1 MSEHKYV
8 LFRIGNEEFG
18 IDIMKVKEI
27 TEAKDAV
34 RVPDCPSFV
43 EGIINLRGD
52 VTPII
57 NLRRK
62 LGLGSLEK
70 EIQSHRIIIL
80 GIEDKLAGFLVDDAS
95 QVVSIDDAD
104 IEEPPRL
111 AFDRGKEYV
120 EGVGK
125 LGERMII
132 ILDLVKVLN
141 EQEKHELIAMNQ

>member
-8 LFRIGNEEFG
+8 LFRIGTEEFG
-18 IDIMKVKEI
+18 IDIMKVKEV

-57 NLRRK
+57 NLKQR
-62 LGLGSLEK
+62 LGLGNGVENMA
-70 EIQSHRIIIL
+70 SHRIIIL
-80 GIEDKLAGFLVDDAS
+80 SIEDRLVGFLVDDAS
-95 QVVSIDDAD
+95 QVVSIDDVD
-104 IEEPPRL
+104 IEEPPKL
-111 AFDRGKEYV
+111 TFDNGKEYI

-125 LGERMII
+125 IGEKMII
-132 ILDLVKVLN
+132 ILDLIKVLN
-141 EQEKHELIAMNQ
+141 EEEKREIIAMN

>member
-8 LFRIGNEEFG
+8 LFRIGREEFG
-18 IDIMKVKEI
+18 IDIMKVKEV

-57 NLRRK
+57 NLKQR
-62 LGLGSLEK
+62 LGLGSLAGDTA
-70 EIQSHRIIIL
+70 SHRIIVL
-80 GIEDKLAGFLVDDAS
+80 SIEDKLVGFLVDDAS

-104 IEEPPRL
+104 IEEPPKL
-111 AFDRGKEYV
+111 TLDNGKEYI

-125 LGERMII
+125 IGQKMII
-132 ILDLVKVLN
+132 ILDLIRVLN
-141 EQEKHELIAMNQ
+141 EEERQEIIAMN